1 MVGSAGSK
9 VSHTQNWEEKRGFGG
24 IIMDASNAAALY
36 KMSSGLLCAATN
48 QATIQTEFWS
58 FFIHRGF
65 SLEKKSIIPPL
76 IDPIGNSR
84 VSGLSLEG

>member
-1 MVGSAGSK
+1 
-9 VSHTQNWEEKRGFGG
+9 
-24 IIMDASNAAALY
+24 MDASNAAALY

-65 SLEKKSIIPPL
+65 SLEKKSIIPPPL
-76 IDPIGNSR
+76 IGNSR
-84 VSGLSLEG
+84 VSGLSLES